1 MCDNLILFNNIL
13 KKRVT
18 VESASQDKII
28 THIDGSF
35 LINMISSA
43 LSLMESNV
51 NEVNELNVFPVP
63 DGDTGTNMYLTI
75 QSVTQD
81 LEKIEGDIDLNKVT
95 DIIAKSALMGARGNS
110 GVILSQFLGGISKV
124 FSRDTVIDLN
134 LFIDA
139 LEVGAQEA
147 RKAVA
152 NPVEGTMLTV
162 LTDVAMSISNQ
173 KDISTNFVDLFDLI
187 YKSAFKSVEETPT
200 KLQIL
205 ADAGVVDSGGAGL
218 VVIFDAW
225 LRFVKDNKVFN
236 EIVIPLEWG
245 KKRNQDAIDDFF
257 VSVDHEEY
265 GFCTQ
270 FVVIGDNLDVDTL
283 RDNLSQMAD
292 SCVVVGD
299 LDRVQVHVHTSDS
312 DSVITYSKTIG
323 EVIQIRIQDMDK
335 QKDEFR
341 ETLKKPSKVDMVN
354 ESKVSVIPVVLGD
367 GMSDVFR
374 DLGVFDVCLMK
385 KTMNPSVAELND
397 IVELVP
403 GSDVI
408 LLPNNKNVIPVAE
421 AVAKLSKK
429 NIKVLPTITM
439 PQGITAMVGFDRE
452 KDLLANFEE
461 MEQLF
466 DELLTVEIHTASRNV
481 EFNGV
486 NVKEGDIIAVTKEE
500 ILTNGED
507 VYSTV
512 INMFSQIDLDDY
524 DIITFYRGSILDEE
538 ECEEIVAKLHGMF
551 PDLEFETVE
560 GGQPNNH
567 LIISLE

>member
-1 MCDNLILFNNIL
+1 MESIRKDKNIRYIHGPFLVDMFNSVL
-13 KKRVT
+13 
-18 VESASQDKII
+18 
-28 THIDGSF
+28 H
-35 LINMISSA
+35 
-43 LSLMESNV
+43 LMEANV
-51 NEVNELNVFPVP
+51 DEINELNVFPVP

-75 QSVTQD
+75 QSVTQE
-81 LEKIEGDIDLNKVT
+81 LEKIEGDVNLYEVVNV
-95 DIIAKSALMGARGNS
+95 IAKASLMGARGNS

-124 FSRDTVIDLN
+124 FSGHNEIDLN

-139 LEVGAQEA
+139 LEIGAEEA

-162 LTDVAMSISNQ
+162 LTDVASFVSSKRITC
-173 KDISTNFVDLFDLI
+173 TNFSDLFDLI
-187 YKSAFKSVEETPT
+187 YQRAFKSVEETPS
-200 KLQIL
+200 KLKVL

-225 LRFVKDNKVFN
+225 LRFAAADRDLN
-236 EIVIPLEWG
+236 EIVIPVEWG
-245 KKRNQDAIDDFF
+245 KKRNQGVIDDFF

-270 FVVIGDNLDVDTL
+270 FVVVGDNLDVDNL
-283 RDNLSQMAD
+283 RDNLSEMAD

-299 LDRVQVHVHTSDS
+299 LERVQVHVHTSDS
-312 DSVITYSKTIG
+312 DSIITYSKTIG
-323 EVIQIRIQDMDK
+323 DVIQIRIQDMDK
-335 QKDEFR
+335 QRDEFR
-341 ETLKKPSKVDMVN
+341 KTLQKPNRLKVAN

-385 KTMNPSVAELND
+385 DTMNPSVAELNN
-397 IVELVP
+397 IVKMTP

-421 AVAKLSKK
+421 AVAKLSNK
-429 NIKVLPTITM
+429 NVKILPTTTI
-439 PQGITAMVGFDRE
+439 PQGITAMVGFDHE
-452 KDLLANFEE
+452 KDLLTNIED
-461 MEQLF
+461 MEQSYN
-466 DELLTVEIHTASRNV
+466 DQLTVEIYTASRNV
-481 EFNGV
+481 DFNGV
-486 NVKEGDIIAVTKEE
+486 RVKQGQIIAVTKEE
-500 ILTNGED
+500 IIATDED

-512 INMFSQIDLDDY
+512 IDMFAHIDLESY
-524 DIITFYRGSILDEE
+524 DIVTFYRGNIFDIDK
-538 ECEEIVAKLHGMF
+538 CEKIVKKLCGLF
-551 PDLEFETVE
+551 PALEFETVD

>member
-1 MCDNLILFNNIL
+1 MESIRKDKNIRYIHGPFLVDMFNSVL
-13 KKRVT
+13 
-18 VESASQDKII
+18 
-28 THIDGSF
+28 H
-35 LINMISSA
+35 
-43 LSLMESNV
+43 LMEANV
-51 NEVNELNVFPVP
+51 DEINELNVFPVP

-75 QSVTQD
+75 QSVTQE
-81 LEKIEGDIDLNKVT
+81 LEKIEGDVNLYEVVNV
-95 DIIAKSALMGARGNS
+95 IAKASLMGARGNS

-124 FSRDTVIDLN
+124 FSGHNEIDLN

-139 LEVGAQEA
+139 LEIGAEEA

-162 LTDVAMSISNQ
+162 LTDVASFVSSKRITC
-173 KDISTNFVDLFDLI
+173 TNFSDLFDLI
-187 YKSAFKSVEETPT
+187 YQRAFKSVEETPS
-200 KLQIL
+200 KLKVL

-225 LRFVKDNKVFN
+225 LRFAAADRDLN
-236 EIVIPLEWG
+236 EIVIPVEWG
-245 KKRNQDAIDDFF
+245 KKRNQGVIDDFF

-270 FVVIGDNLDVDTL
+270 FVVVGDNLDVDNL
-283 RDNLSQMAD
+283 RDNLSEMAD

-299 LDRVQVHVHTSDS
+299 LERVQVHVHTSDS
-312 DSVITYSKTIG
+312 DSIITYSKTIG
-323 EVIQIRIQDMDK
+323 DVIQIRIQDMDK
-335 QKDEFR
+335 QRDEFR
-341 ETLKKPSKVDMVN
+341 KTLQKPNRLKVAN

-385 KTMNPSVAELND
+385 DTMNPSVAELNN
-397 IVELVP
+397 IVKMTP

-421 AVAKLSKK
+421 AVAKLSNK
-429 NIKVLPTITM
+429 NVKILPTTTI
-439 PQGITAMVGFDRE
+439 PQGITAMVGFDHE
-452 KDLLANFEE
+452 KDLLTNIED
-461 MEQLF
+461 MEQSYN
-466 DELLTVEIHTASRNV
+466 DQLTVEIYTASRNV
-481 EFNGV
+481 DFNGV
-486 NVKEGDIIAVTKEE
+486 RVKQGQIIAVTKEE
-500 ILTNGED
+500 IIAAGED

-512 INMFSQIDLDDY
+512 IDMFAHIDLESY
-524 DIITFYRGSILDEE
+524 DIVTFYRGNIFDIDK
-538 ECEEIVAKLHGMF
+538 CEKIVKKLCGLF
-551 PDLEFETVE
+551 PALEFETVD

>member
-1 MCDNLILFNNIL
+1 
-13 KKRVT
+13 
-18 VESASQDKII
+18 VESIRKDKNIRYI
-28 THIDGSF
+28 HGPF
-35 LINMISSA
+35 LVDMFNSV
-43 LSLMESNV
+43 LHLMEANV
-51 NEVNELNVFPVP
+51 DEINELNVFPVP

-75 QSVTQD
+75 QSVTQE
-81 LEKIEGDIDLNKVT
+81 LEKIEGDVNLYEVVNV
-95 DIIAKSALMGARGNS
+95 IAKASLMGARGNS

-124 FSRDTVIDLN
+124 FSGHNEIDLN

-139 LEVGAQEA
+139 LEIGAEEA

-162 LTDVAMSISNQ
+162 LTDVASFVSSKRITC
-173 KDISTNFVDLFDLI
+173 TNFSDLFDLI
-187 YKSAFKSVEETPT
+187 YQRAFKSVEETPS
-200 KLQIL
+200 KLKVL

-225 LRFVKDNKVFN
+225 LRFAAADRDLN
-236 EIVIPLEWG
+236 EIVIPVEWG
-245 KKRNQDAIDDFF
+245 KKRNQGVIDDFF

-270 FVVIGDNLDVDTL
+270 FVVVGDNLDVDNL
-283 RDNLSQMAD
+283 RDNLSEMAD

-299 LDRVQVHVHTSDS
+299 LERVQVHVHTSDS
-312 DSVITYSKTIG
+312 DSIITYSKTIG
-323 EVIQIRIQDMDK
+323 DVIQIRIQDMDK
-335 QKDEFR
+335 QRDEFR
-341 ETLKKPSKVDMVN
+341 KTLQKPNRLKVAN

-385 KTMNPSVAELND
+385 DTMNPSVAELNN
-397 IVELVP
+397 IVKMTP

-421 AVAKLSKK
+421 AVAKLSNK
-429 NIKVLPTITM
+429 NVKILPTTTI
-439 PQGITAMVGFDRE
+439 PQGITAMVGFDHE
-452 KDLLANFEE
+452 KDLLTNIED
-461 MEQLF
+461 MEQSYN
-466 DELLTVEIHTASRNV
+466 DQLTVEIYTASRNV
-481 EFNGV
+481 DFNGV
-486 NVKEGDIIAVTKEE
+486 RVKEGQIIAVTKEE
-500 ILTNGED
+500 IIATDED

-512 INMFSQIDLDDY
+512 IDMFAHIDLESY
-524 DIITFYRGSILDEE
+524 DIVTFYRGNIFDIDK
-538 ECEEIVAKLHGMF
+538 CEKIVKKLCGLF
-551 PDLEFETVE
+551 PALEFETVD

>member
-1 MCDNLILFNNIL
+1 MCDNLILFNKNM
-13 KKRVT
+13 KNRGT
-18 VESASQDKII
+18 VESIRKDKII
-28 THIDGSF
+28 THIDGPF
-35 LINMISSA
+35 LINMFNSG
-43 LSLMESNV
+43 LRLMESNV

-63 DGDTGTNMYLTI
+63 DGDTGTNMYLTV
-75 QSVTQD
+75 QSVTQE
-81 LEKIEGDIDLNKVT
+81 LEKLEGDIDLNKVVN
-95 DIIAKSALMGARGNS
+95 IIAKSALMGARGNS

-124 FSRDTVIDLN
+124 FSGNTTIDLN

-139 LEVGAQEA
+139 LEVGAKEA

-162 LTDVAMSISNQ
+162 LTDVATSISSQ
-173 KDISTNFVDLFDLI
+173 KTTSTNFVDLFDLI
-187 YKSAFKSVEETPT
+187 YKSAFKSVEETPS
-200 KLQIL
+200 KLKIL

-225 LRFVKDNKVFN
+225 LRFAKDSKNFD
-236 EIVIPLEWG
+236 EIVIPIAWG
-245 KKRNQDAIDDFF
+245 KKRNQEVIDDFF

-270 FVVIGDNLDVDTL
+270 FVVVGDNLDADTL
-283 RDNLSQMAD
+283 RENLSEMAD

-299 LDRVQVHVHTSDS
+299 LERVQVHVHTSDS
-312 DSVITYSKTIG
+312 DSIITYSKTIG
-323 EVIQIRIQDMDK
+323 DVVQIRIQDMDK
-335 QKDEFR
+335 QRDEFR
-341 ETLKKPSKVDMVN
+341 ETLKNPGRLNVVN

-385 KTMNPSVAELND
+385 KTMNPSVSELNN
-397 IVELVP
+397 IVELTP

-421 AVAKLSKK
+421 ALVKLSNK
-429 NIKVLPTITM
+429 NIKVLPTTTI
-439 PQGITAMVGFDRE
+439 PQGITAMVGFNRE
-452 KDLLANFEE
+452 KDLLTNFEE
-461 MEQLF
+461 MEQLY
-466 DELLTVEIHTASRNV
+466 DDLLTVEICTASRNV

-486 NVKEGDIIAVTKEE
+486 NVQQGQIIAVTKEE
-500 ILTNGED
+500 ILTAGED

-512 INMFSQIDLDDY
+512 MDMFSHIDLDDY
-524 DIITFYRGSILDEE
+524 DIITFYKGSILDVD
-538 ECEEIVAKLHGMF
+538 ECGKIVTKLCEMF
-551 PDLEFETVE
+551 PNLEFETVD

>member
-1 MCDNLILFNNIL
+1 
-13 KKRVT
+13 
-18 VESASQDKII
+18 VESIRKDKNIRYI
-28 THIDGSF
+28 HGPF
-35 LINMISSA
+35 LVDMFNSV
-43 LSLMESNV
+43 LHLMEANV
-51 NEVNELNVFPVP
+51 DEINELNVFPVP

-75 QSVTQD
+75 QSVTQE
-81 LEKIEGDIDLNKVT
+81 LEKIEGDVNLYEVVNV
-95 DIIAKSALMGARGNS
+95 IAKASLMGARGNS

-124 FSRDTVIDLN
+124 FSGHNEIDLN

-139 LEVGAQEA
+139 LEIGAEEA

-162 LTDVAMSISNQ
+162 LTDVASFVSSKRITC
-173 KDISTNFVDLFDLI
+173 TNFSDLFDLI
-187 YKSAFKSVEETPT
+187 YQRAFKSVEETPS
-200 KLQIL
+200 KLKVL

-225 LRFVKDNKVFN
+225 LRFAAADRDLN
-236 EIVIPLEWG
+236 EIVIPVEWG
-245 KKRNQDAIDDFF
+245 KKRNQGVIDDFF

-270 FVVIGDNLDVDTL
+270 FVVVGDNLDVDNL
-283 RDNLSQMAD
+283 RDNLSEMAD

-299 LDRVQVHVHTSDS
+299 LERVQVHVHTSDS
-312 DSVITYSKTIG
+312 DSIITYSKTIG
-323 EVIQIRIQDMDK
+323 DVIQIRIQDMDK
-335 QKDEFR
+335 QRDEFR
-341 ETLKKPSKVDMVN
+341 KTLQKPNRLKVAN

-385 KTMNPSVAELND
+385 DTMNPSVAELNN
-397 IVELVP
+397 IVKMTP

-421 AVAKLSKK
+421 AVAKLSNK
-429 NIKVLPTITM
+429 NVKILPTTTI
-439 PQGITAMVGFDRE
+439 PQGITAMVGFDHE
-452 KDLLANFEE
+452 KDLLTNIED
-461 MEQLF
+461 MEQSYN
-466 DELLTVEIHTASRNV
+466 DQLTVEIYTASRNV
-481 EFNGV
+481 DFNGV
-486 NVKEGDIIAVTKEE
+486 RVKQGQIIAVTKEE
-500 ILTNGED
+500 IIATDED

-512 INMFSQIDLDDY
+512 IDMFAHIDLESY
-524 DIITFYRGSILDEE
+524 DIVTFYRGNIFDIDK
-538 ECEEIVAKLHGMF
+538 CEKIVKKLCGLF
-551 PDLEFETVE
+551 PALEFETVD